1 MSKSFN
7 KRVPTTVNN
16 NSVKKF
22 CKVCHDAGKSES
34 EYTSHFVRSSTASDG
49 VIVCPTLLAT
59 NCRYCGKNGH
69 TIKFCSELKEKKKAE
84 ERGAKRAS
92 MQEKNN
98 NNEKRV
104 EEKKTLNGF
113 AILDEEEDEQEED
126 EQEEVML
133 INEVKKNNV
142 FSYAN
147 MAAKPAVAAV
157 PPPAKIIINKPVAV
171 TSHSVMV
178 SDYYEDDNESFGSSV
193 NQFYRIQHVT
203 DSYLDT
209 AEEEQYED
217 DEEEYNYPIG
227 KPAPWAT
234 NYKPKVSSW

>member
-1 MSKSFN
+1 MSFN

-34 EYTSHFVRSSTASDG
+34 EYTSHFVRSSTTSDG

-69 TIKFCSELKEKKKAE
+69 TVKFCSELKEKKKAE

-92 MQEKNN
+92 MQEKK

-104 EEKKTLNGF
+104 EEKKNLNGF
-113 AILDEEEDEQEED
+113 SILDEEEDEQEE
-126 EQEEVML
+126 VMP

-193 NQFYRIQHVT
+193 NQFYKIQHVT
-203 DSYLDT
+203 DSYLD
-209 AEEEQYED
+209 ASCSCHEEEDVED

-227 KPAPWAT
+227 KPAPWAS
-234 NYKPKVSSW
+234 NYQPTKMTTW